1 MATAAKF
8 KFEDRGNGKGL
19 PWHLEQML
27 IFKFGFH
34 VDSRTP
40 GDYVIMEKVRFSG
53 NKTSTP
59 EQSRQATI
67 LADDKDLSDLDQ
79 TLLRRQC
86 SAVVAMFLHPEQHL
100 DKIKVRLN
108 NIKQIQPAKK
118 AKFVEEW
125 TARFLDEIGDN

>member
-8 KFEDRGNGKGL
+8 KFDDRGSNDGL

-27 IFKFGFH
+27 IFKYGFH
-34 VDSRTP
+34 VDSRAP

-53 NKTSTP
+53 NKTQTP
-59 EQSRQATI
+59 EQSRQAI
-67 LADDKDLSDLDQ
+67 LLADNKDLSDLDE

-100 DKIKVRLN
+100 DKIKMRLH
-108 NIKQIQPAKK
+108 NIQQIQPAKK

-125 TARFLDEIGDN
+125 TKRFLDEIGDN